1 MSEPDLKFEGLSL
14 WVRGRATPDASDYW
28 DGNWLT
34 VRATMQVG
42 QSSVTTEG
50 PILMTT
56 DFERFR
62 GDLARMH
69 ETLTGE
75 ASLSGY
81 EPNLKVTLRASSLGQ
96 IGGEVEI
103 TPDYAS
109 EFHRFDV
116 GLDQTHLPPLI
127 AACEKI
133 VERFPVIGSPAS

>member
-1 MSEPDLKFEGLSL
+1 MSEPDLKLGGLSL
-14 WVRGRATPDASDYW
+14 WVRDRAMSDASDYW
-28 DGNWLT
+28 SCNWLT

-50 PILMTT
+50 PILMTA

-62 GDLARMH
+62 SGLAHMH
-69 ETLTGE
+69 ESLRGE

-81 EPNLKVTLRASSLGQ
+81 EPNLKVTLRAGSLGH

-103 TPDYAS
+103 TPDQLS

-116 GLDQTHLPPLI
+116 GFDQSYLPPLI
-127 AACEKI
+127 SACEAI
-133 VERFPVIGSPAS
+133 VERFPVIGEPDA